1 MSRPFYT
8 SAAIGDLEGIFV
20 FIGQDKPIAA
30 AEWVEKIEAKCL
42 LIASS
47 PEIGE
52 AMPRLGTGVR
62 ASSVGRYV
70 IFHRYANN
78 RVEILRVLAGDRD
91 VTNL

>member
-1 MSRPFYT
+1 MHTPFYT
-8 SAAIGDLEGIFV
+8 TAAVRDLEEILT
-20 FIGQDKPIAA
+20 FIARDKPTAA
-30 AEWVEKIEAKCL
+30 TEWVEKIEAKCL

-52 AMPRLGTGVR
+52 PMPRLGTGIR

-70 IFHRYANN
+70 VFHRYANR

-91 VTNL
+91 IINL